1 MQLIRDSWLQFHR
14 AMWLTL
20 HNPVWV
26 FVGLL
31 QPILYLVLFAPLL
44 KGVAGPGITPE
55 TAFNVFVPGLLIQL
69 GLFGAAFVG
78 FGLIEELREGVIER
92 MRVTPTS
99 RLAMLMGRAG
109 RDIVIILVQGLLLV
123 VVAIPFGLSVDLEGL
138 VVVLGLLALMGLL
151 MASMSYALALTL
163 RDEDSFAP
171 LLMTVTLPLL
181 LLSGVLLPLS
191 LAPDWLQTLASINP
205 LSHAVDAA
213 RALFNGQFADPSV
226 LPGVLLMAVLA
237 IGGLAIGGRAFDR
250 LVA

>member
-1 MQLIRDSWLQFHR
+1 MKLLRDSSLQFQR

-26 FVGLL
+26 FVGLT

-44 KGVAGPGITPE
+44 RSLAGPGITPE

-78 FGLIEELREGVIER
+78 FGLIDEMREGVVER

-99 RLAMLMGRAG
+99 RVSMLIGRAG
-109 RDIVIILVQGLLLV
+109 RDVVITLVQGLLLV
-123 VVAIPFGLSVDLEGL
+123 VVAIPFGLSVSLEGL
-138 VVVLGLLALMGLL
+138 LVVLGLLALMGLL
-151 MASMSYALALTL
+151 MASISYALALKL

-171 LLMTVTLPLL
+171 LVMTVSLPLL
-181 LLSGVLLPLS
+181 LLSGVLLPLT
-191 LAPDWLQTLASINP
+191 LAPDWLRTLASINP

-226 LPGVLLMAVLA
+226 IPGVVLMAVLA
-237 IGGLAIGGRAFDR
+237 VVGLAIGGRAFNR